1 MRSICFAILLTL
13 WGFYAGAIE
22 RSQTV
27 VYINGE
33 KYYVHTVRAGET
45 LYGLAKCYGVSEQVI
60 QKSNPSLTEG
70 LKTDANI
77 RIPYL
82 SNGKEGNLSPKKLRK
97 TFDQHYVSKGET
109 LYAISRRYEIPIAT
123 LMADNADLDPTHLK
137 LGQRILIRKKQ
148 IGTESEAGALKQW
161 EDYRN
166 TLNSVSDSVAYH
178 IVQAGETFYSL
189 SRRFGISELEL
200 GNLNNGLKAEDLK
213 AGAMLRVP
221 NIEAQAKS
229 IAHEQPLIDSTTTRS
244 GVQLEFRALPTNK
257 PLKVALLLPMSD
269 NGRLSENYMEFYQGF
284 LLGLDSV
291 KMRNGYSVDLT
302 LYDTRRSADNV
313 KQIIES
319 PQFAGTQLIVGPV
332 YEEEL
337 QPVIRYAE
345 KYEIPVVSPL
355 ANITRTNSDA
365 LFQMAPLP
373 TDKYEK
379 VATLL
384 EGKQITLIYAEKIDK
399 TFEKEMLALL
409 GERKYNRFDYR
420 YEHHSV
426 HNDNNEKKK
435 SSTSDLSPLL
445 ENQEDN
451 LFIIMASDEIEV
463 DRILAALASADTN
476 ITARGR
482 TAPRYVVLGNTKWN
496 RYTNI
501 DRAMFFKN
509 RVIFTSTYHAKRDAA
524 TIVAFDAAYLQSFG
538 ALPTLYSYRG
548 YDAAA
553 IFCPAMYNDIEYNME
568 GKRYTPLQTTYLF
581 KKQDGRDNH
590 INRNWTQVRYNKDYT
605 ITLD

>member
-1 MRSICFAILLTL
+1 MTMRRVCFAIFLIL
-13 WGFYAGAIE
+13 WGFYAGAVE
-22 RSQTV
+22 RSQTI
-27 VYINGE
+27 VYINGA
-33 KYYVHTVRAGET
+33 KYYVHTVQAGET
-45 LYGLAKCYGVSEQVI
+45 LYSLAKCYGVSEQVI
-60 QKSNPSLTEG
+60 QKSNPSLAEG
-70 LKTDANI
+70 LKAVANI
-77 RIPYL
+77 RIPYI
-82 SNGKEGNLSPKKLRK
+82 SEDKEVLSPKKLRK

-123 LMADNADLDPTHLK
+123 LMTDNSDLDPTHLK

-148 IGTESEAGALKQW
+148 IGSEDEAGALKQW
-161 EDYRN
+161 EEYRN
-166 TLNSVSDSVAYH
+166 KLNSVSDSVAYH
-178 IVQAGETFYSL
+178 IVQAGETFYTL

-213 AGAMLRVP
+213 AGALLRVP
-221 NIEAQAKS
+221 NRGGVKDSADGH
-229 IAHEQPLIDSTTTRS
+229 IATDTTTIRK
-244 GVQLEFRALPTNK
+244 GTQLIFRALPANE

-269 NGRLSENYMEFYQGF
+269 NGKLSENYLEFYQGF

-302 LYDTRRSADNV
+302 LYDTHRNAETV
-313 KQIIES
+313 KQIVDS
-319 PQFAGTQLIVGPV
+319 PQFEGTRLIVGPV

-345 KYEIPVVSPL
+345 KHEIPVVSPL
-355 ANITRTNSDA
+355 ANITQVNSDA

-373 TDKYEK
+373 SDKYEK
-379 VATLL
+379 AAALID
-384 EGKQITLIYAEKIDK
+384 GKRITLIYAEKIDAA
-399 TFEKEMLALL
+399 FEKEMLALI

-426 HNDNNEKKK
+426 HNDREEKRKD
-435 SSTSDLSPLL
+435 STSDLSPLL
-445 ENQEDN
+445 ENQEEN

-482 TAPRYVVLGNTKWN
+482 TAPRYLVLGNTKWN
-496 RYTNI
+496 RFNNI
-501 DRAMFFKN
+501 DRATFFKN
-509 RVIFTSTYHAKRDAA
+509 RVVFTSTYHAKRDAA
-524 TIVAFDAAYLQSFG
+524 SIVTFDAAYLRSFG
-538 ALPTLYSYRG
+538 MLPSLYSYRG
-548 YDAAA
+548 YDAAT
-553 IFCPAMYNDIEYNME
+553 IFCPAMYNDIEYDME

-581 KKQDGRDNH
+581 KTQAGRDNH
-590 INRNWTQVRYNKDYT
+590 INRNWTQVRYNKDFT